1 MSEVLKFSNSA
12 QCAVLLISPCFNISA
27 YPEKKLCASSVRKNS
42 VSINT
47 LFAGANEP
55 ISFFSPLKL
64 IPVLPPT
71 EASTIASKVVGILMY
86 AIPRLKVAAAKP
98 PKSVTI
104 PPPRLMSNE
113 WRVAPWVLSDIH
125 TEASVSSVLCTSSA
139 PMQISI
145 ASFNAGSSFKA
156 GRQRRRVCSSVRM
169 NNLACGHCYMARLR
183 LVSKLSQRIT
193 SCLLMILLL
202 FYFANVYKIS
212 FFTYFCL
219 VKTFKS

>member
-71 EASTIASKVVGILMY
+71 EASTIASKVVGIDVRNTAFESGGGKTSQIGY
-86 AIPRLKVAAAKP
+86 HSSTKVD
-98 PKSVTI
+98 
-104 PPPRLMSNE
+104 E
-113 WRVAPWVLSDIH
+113 
-125 TEASVSSVLCTSSA
+125 
-139 PMQISI
+139 Q
-145 ASFNAGSSFKA
+145 
-156 GRQRRRVCSSVRM
+156 
-169 NNLACGHCYMARLR
+169 
-183 LVSKLSQRIT
+183 
-193 SCLLMILLL
+193 
-202 FYFANVYKIS
+202 
-212 FFTYFCL
+212 
-219 VKTFKS
+219 

>member
-71 EASTIASKVVGILMY
+71 EASIDIRNPPFEGSGGKASQICNHAPTKVD
-86 AIPRLKVAAAKP
+86 
-98 PKSVTI
+98 
-104 PPPRLMSNE
+104 E
-113 WRVAPWVLSDIH
+113 
-125 TEASVSSVLCTSSA
+125 
-139 PMQISI
+139 Q
-145 ASFNAGSSFKA
+145 
-156 GRQRRRVCSSVRM
+156 
-169 NNLACGHCYMARLR
+169 
-183 LVSKLSQRIT
+183 
-193 SCLLMILLL
+193 
-202 FYFANVYKIS
+202 
-212 FFTYFCL
+212 
-219 VKTFKS
+219 